1 MKIVLLIFCIVFFK
15 VNLLAQDKPEII
27 KSISLIADHVE
38 KGVRGINVTVSYNF
52 QFLDSIYPADSI
64 LKDAV
69 FASSFKI
76 YLEIFEN
83 GKNVSADMG
92 HNSVTKENG
101 HFYMRSGIILMQDE
115 VSKDMK
121 ADIFIPYASLKLT
134 PEKHRIKLKAWISGK
149 DGLSKSH
156 KSAAQLKELEFT
168 KPATKI
174 FEVAIDS
181 LVVNYFDTRGQAW
194 DRSLFGSDSPDLDF
208 NVYVASVNV
217 GNIYKEDSYFVS
229 SPSRPWIFRFVISE
243 NDEVILSLQD
253 RDNIFHDDIA
263 SWKFISSN
271 MRPGISYEQNQAK
284 NNMRSFSFRCKVE

>member
-1 MKIVLLIFCIVFFK
+1 MKIVLLIFCIVCFQ

-27 KSISLIADHVE
+27 KSISLSADHVE

-83 GKNVSADMG
+83 GKNVSAEMG

-121 ADIFIPYASLKLT
+121 ANIFIPYASLKLA
-134 PEKHRIKLKAWISGK
+134 PEKHTIKLKAWISGK

-156 KSAAQLKELEFT
+156 KSAAQLEELEFT

-217 GNIYKEDSYFVS
+217 GNIYQEDRYFVS
-229 SPSRPWIFRFVISE
+229 SPSTPWIFRFVISE

-263 SWKFISSN
+263 SWKFISGN
-271 MRPGISYEQNQAK
+271 MRPGINYEQNQAK